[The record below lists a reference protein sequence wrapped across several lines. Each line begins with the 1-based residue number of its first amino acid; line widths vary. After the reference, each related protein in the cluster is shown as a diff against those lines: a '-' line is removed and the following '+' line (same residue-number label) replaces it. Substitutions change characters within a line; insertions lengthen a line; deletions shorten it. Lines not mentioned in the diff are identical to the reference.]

1 MIDVDRTFRSQDP
14 LDQHVRSGAEGSGVG
29 TWDLDFSTRQLNWSN
44 TTRKLF
50 GVAPDTDVDYELFL
64 SLLDPQDRDRTAK
77 AVQQSIDTGYNFDA
91 QYRVR
96 RSDEGH
102 WVRAL
107 GAVVNGPDGRLRGS
121 AAADVQFCRQVSTSF
136 EVLSITRSL
145 CFKIRSVSRRMK
157 SS

>member
-121 AAADVQFCRQVSTSF
+121 AASSSIST
-136 EVLSITRSL
+136 VRNA
-145 CFKIRSVSRRMK
+145 SRRLSGFVRGNFARSWIRYRMQ
-157 SS
+157 